1 MASPAST
8 PSNTP
13 AAPQTTQHTG
23 SPSADEFV
31 PVQGGGETTS
41 AEGLLVTAY
50 AIMWLLALVFVLLT
64 WKKQNRLDRRLG
76 ALESALRDRSPDR
89 SDAGGPVP

>member
-1 MASPAST
+1 MPGPAST
-8 PSNTP
+8 PSSTL

-23 SPSADEFV
+23 SQSPDEFV

-41 AEGLLVTAY
+41 AEALLVTAY

-76 ALESALRDRSPDR
+76 ALERALRDRSQDR
-89 SDAGGPVP
+89 SNDGGPVP